1 VLVVAPDQSDHA
13 TYDTPA
19 TLARFGAKLSLPA
32 NGSRAPLSLSP
43 RASRAAKRAIID
55 FDPDV
60 VHFHEPFA
68 PLIGWA
74 TLRAH
79 QRPGVATFHRSGSGP
94 ALTFTTPL
102 LRSLARGI
110 DAASA
115 VSEPAALTIR
125 RASGISA
132 RVLFNGFETARFV
145 EIPRVRTRDVVLV
158 CVGRLEER
166 KGVNVV
172 IEAVRAHNAR
182 GAEQWRL
189 VVIGDGPERG
199 RLVALAAHDDMI
211 VFEGAVSDVKK
222 REWLRYANV
231 LVAPALRGESFG
243 LTLLEAMA
251 SETSVVAS
259 DISGYREAAGAHA
272 VLFRVG
278 DAPDLERAVGE
289 AMSKQSEKA
298 IALAR
303 EYAEHWSMRRLMD
316 AYVDL
321 YLEAARRFNLA
332 R

>member
-1 VLVVAPDQSDHA
+1 
-13 TYDTPA
+13 
-19 TLARFGAKLSLPA
+19 
-32 NGSRAPLSLSP
+32 
-43 RASRAAKRAIID
+43 
-55 FDPDV
+55 
-60 VHFHEPFA
+60 
-68 PLIGWA
+68 
-74 TLRAH
+74 
-79 QRPGVATFHRSGSGP
+79 
-94 ALTFTTPL
+94 
-102 LRSLARGI
+102 
-110 DAASA
+110 
-115 VSEPAALTIR
+115 
-125 RASGISA
+125 
-132 RVLFNGFETARFV
+132 VLFNGFETARFV